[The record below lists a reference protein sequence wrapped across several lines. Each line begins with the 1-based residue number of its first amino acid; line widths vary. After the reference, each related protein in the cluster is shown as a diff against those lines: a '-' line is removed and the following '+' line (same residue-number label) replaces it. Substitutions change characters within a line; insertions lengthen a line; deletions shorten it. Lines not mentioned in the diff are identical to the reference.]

1 MSARPDLNLLVALHA
16 LLEEQHVTRA
26 AARIGVSQ
34 PAASTM
40 LARLRRHFDDE
51 LIERVGNRYELTPL
65 GAQLRAQSAGVL
77 HLTEQLFY
85 ATAGF
90 DPSTTEREFVLA
102 ASDYATVVLGPGL
115 VAALASQAPQAALRF
130 IQLSELSETQ
140 QAGTPT
146 VDGLIAP
153 RGSYHLDELPSL
165 DLFSDEWVA
174 LVDHTNPVADGWPDP
189 SRWKDLPWALA
200 EPTSNE
206 SLFMARRLV
215 ENGLR
220 LRPRAITTGYLALPS
235 LVAGTDRIAIAQRRL
250 ATVVPLPSGVRVV
263 PCPFVTG
270 PINEALWWHP
280 VHTHDAGHK
289 WFRRLVTDTAQLL
302 DPH

>member
-77 HLTEQLFY
+77 HLTEQLFHT
-85 ATAGF
+85 AAGF
-90 DPSTTEREFVLA
+90 DPRTTDREFVLA
-102 ASDYATVVLGPGL
+102 ASDYTSVVLGPGL
-115 VAALASQAPQAALRF
+115 VAALASHAPRAALRF
-130 IQLSELSETQ
+130 VQLSRMADPQ
-140 QAGTPT
+140 QAGSPT
-146 VDGLIAP
+146 VDGLVAP
-153 RGSYHLDELPSL
+153 RGSYPLEELPSL
-165 DLFSDEWVA
+165 DLFSDEWVV
-174 LVDHTNPVADGWPDP
+174 LVDQANPVADGWPDL
-189 SRWKDLPWALA
+189 SQLESLAWAIA
-200 EPTSNE
+200 EPTSHE

-215 ENGLR
+215 ENGLH
-220 LRPRAITTGYLALPS
+220 LRARAITTGYLALPS
-235 LVAGTDRIAIAQRRL
+235 LVVGTDRIAIAQRRL
-250 ATVVPLPSGVRVV
+250 AAAVPLPSSLRLV
-263 PCPFVTG
+263 PCPFDTG

-289 WFRRLVTDTAQLL
+289 WFRKLVADTAHLL

>member
-1 MSARPDLNLLVALHA
+1 MSARPDLNLLVALQA
-16 LLEEQHVTRA
+16 LLEEQHVSRA

-77 HLTEQLFY
+77 HLIEQLFHT
-85 ATAGF
+85 AAGF
-90 DPSTTEREFVLA
+90 DPSTTDREFVLA
-102 ASDYATVVLGPGL
+102 ASDYTCVVLGPGL
-115 VAALASQAPQAALRF
+115 VAALASRAPQAALRF
-130 IQLSELSETQ
+130 VQLSRLSD
-140 QAGTPT
+140 PHT
-146 VDGLIAP
+146 VDGLVAP
-153 RGSYHLDELPSL
+153 RGTYPLEEIPSL

-174 LVDHTNPVADGWPDP
+174 FVDQANPVADGWPDP
-189 SRWKDLPWALA
+189 SQLEGLAWAVA
-200 EPTSNE
+200 EPTAHE
-206 SLFMARRLV
+206 SSFMARRLV
-215 ENGLR
+215 ENGVR
-220 LRPRAITTGYLALPS
+220 LKPRAITTGYLALPS

-250 ATVVPLPSGVRVV
+250 AAAVPLPSSLRFI
-263 PCPFVTG
+263 PCPFDTG

-289 WFRRLVTDTAQLL
+289 WFRKLVADTAHLL
-302 DPH
+302 DAD